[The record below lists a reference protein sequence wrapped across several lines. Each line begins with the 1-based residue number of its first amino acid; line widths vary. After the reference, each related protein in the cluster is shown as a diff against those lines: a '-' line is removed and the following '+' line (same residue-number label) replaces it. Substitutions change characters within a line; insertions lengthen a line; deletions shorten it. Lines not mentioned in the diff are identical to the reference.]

1 MSRGLVSGGLPLIE
15 VEKLVDVKQ
24 REAEVGKVLAG
35 GAGQFARGG
44 KGELHLAEAR
54 LARQQPGVM
63 HPFAFQRI
71 APGGARRLVADK
83 AHA

>member
-24 REAEVGKVLAG
+24 REAEVGEVLAG

-44 KGELHLAEAR
+44 KFGGRGRPVE
-54 LARQQPGVM
+54 GV
-63 HPFAFQRI
+63 FVTANNLFI
-71 APGGARRLVADK
+71 C
-83 AHA
+83 